1 MYTDYMNLIGHLD
14 SDCFYVSAER
24 VRFPALRG
32 QPVGV
37 LGNQGACVIA
47 KSYELKAAGVST
59 AMPIWDAAKLC
70 PQAIFIKRDFRW
82 YEMLS
87 RKLLSLLKTV
97 SPKVEYYS
105 IDEMFFDADELA
117 HTFGC
122 PIQQA
127 VEKLQ
132 QKVLHE
138 IGIPVSIGVSKSRT
152 LAKLGSDAAK
162 PFGYHVLLEEQSI
175 EQFLKTQPVEEM
187 SGIGKKSQAKLA
199 QHNIINCYEFAQ
211 ADFKFIRKLLTIKG
225 ETLWWELHSEPVTPI
240 QTSRPSHKAIS
251 RGGSLGVATA
261 DTNRLAGWSARNT
274 ERLVEELD
282 YYQVFAKRLAMM
294 LQFKDGGGWSG
305 CIIFPEP
312 TARFSVLL
320 SAVKQ
325 MLAAA
330 NINQRVSHM
339 HLLAEKLSFRQTVQ
353 NLLFEGNP
361 NSPIDRAAAI
371 KQQIN
376 KKMGRFA
383 LRSAETLH
391 LPDIYND
398 KTNEYD
404 ICDVHGK
411 MCF

>member
-1 MYTDYMNLIGHLD
+1 MILVGHID
-14 SDCFYVSAER
+14 CDCFYVSAER
-24 VRFPALRG
+24 VRFPSLRG

-47 KSYELKAAGVST
+47 KSYELKAAGVTT
-59 AMPIWDAAKLC
+59 AMPIWDAVKLC

-82 YEMLS
+82 YEILS
-87 RKLLSLLKTV
+87 RKLLNLLKTV

-117 HTFGC
+117 QAFGC

-127 VEKLQ
+127 VEQLQ
-132 QKVLHE
+132 QKVLNE
-138 IGIPVSIGVSKSRT
+138 TGVPVSIGVSKSRT

-162 PFGYHVLLEEQSI
+162 PFGYHVLLEDQAI
-175 EQFLKTQPVEEM
+175 EQFLKSQPVEEM
-187 SGIGKKSQAKLA
+187 SGIGKKSQEKLA
-199 QHNIINCYEFAQ
+199 SHNIFNCHQFAQ

-225 ETLWWELHSEPVTPI
+225 ETLWWELHGEPVTGI
-240 QTSRPSHKAIS
+240 QTKRPSHKAIS
-251 RGGSLGVATA
+251 RGGSLGVAT
-261 DTNRLAGWSARNT
+261 DDPNRLAGWAARNT

-282 YYQVFAKRLAMM
+282 YYQVFTKRLSLM
-294 LQFKDGGGWSG
+294 LQYKDGSGWSG
-305 CIIFPEP
+305 CITFPEP

-320 SAVKQ
+320 AAVKQ
-325 MLAAA
+325 MLASA
-330 NINQRVSHM
+330 NMNQRVSHM
-339 HLLAEKLSFRQTVQ
+339 HLLAEKLRFRQTVQ
-353 NLLFEGNP
+353 NILFQGNP
-361 NSPIDRAAAI
+361 SSPIDRVADI

-391 LPDIYND
+391 LPDVYD
-398 KTNEYD
+398 DQTNQYD